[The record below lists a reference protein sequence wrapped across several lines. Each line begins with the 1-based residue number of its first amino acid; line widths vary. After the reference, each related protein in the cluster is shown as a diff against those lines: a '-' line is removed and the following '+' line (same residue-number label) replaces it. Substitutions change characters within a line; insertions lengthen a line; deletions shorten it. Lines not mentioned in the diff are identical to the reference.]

1 MIQSPTYILTSRLFS
16 RFCLVG
22 KFNPVGK
29 RYYTTKIEGHAHA
42 MSFLRIAK
50 HATSKQQLKRK
61 KVQILRNESHYI
73 IFI

>member
-1 MIQSPTYILTSRLFS
+1 MIQSPTYILTSRVFS
-16 RFCLVG
+16 IFYLVG

-29 RYYTTKIEGHAHA
+29 RYYTTKIEGHA
-42 MSFLRIAK
+42 S
-50 HATSKQQLKRK
+50 QQIKRK